1 MNFSRQ
7 RRKILETLQ
16 NNVVHTSAEYIH
28 QVLQKEHSKISLAT
42 VYRNLNKMAE
52 TGEIKKINGL
62 EDSSH
67 YDHNTHLHYHF
78 FCKKCRKIFDLPS
91 DISPNLVRKAEM
103 VSGFKID
110 THEIVFHGECK
121 ECRKDN
127 KEGEQNN
134 G

>member
-16 NNVVHTSAEYIH
+16 NNVVHPSAEYIH

-67 YDHNTHLHYHF
+67 YDICTITFFVKNAEKFSTCHL
-78 FCKKCRKIFDLPS
+78 IFHQTL
-91 DISPNLVRKAEM
+91 
-103 VSGFKID
+103 
-110 THEIVFHGECK
+110 
-121 ECRKDN
+121 
-127 KEGEQNN
+127 
-134 G
+134 

>member
-1 MNFSRQ
+1 M
-7 RRKILETLQ
+7 
-16 NNVVHTSAEYIH
+16 HPSAEYIYKK
-28 QVLQKEHSKISLAT
+28 LEEENSGIGLAT
-42 VYRNLNKMAE
+42 VYRNLNKMAK
-52 TGEIKKINGL
+52 TGEIKKIDGL

-78 FCKKCRKIFDLPS
+78 FCKKCRRIFDLPS
-91 DISPNLVRKAEM
+91 DISPNLVKKAEM

-121 ECRKDN
+121 DCRNK
-127 KEGEQNN
+127 KEGEQN